1 MKPPYP
7 PPYPPSFPPSFP
19 PSCPHLAG
27 LSPSPADARLPN
39 TSTLSPDQA
48 GPLPH
53 TLASASARRGLPPGP
68 RAAFWGLPLLRRMQA
83 DFLGFARER
92 QARHGD
98 LVGLRIGWER
108 AVDLFSPELVRA
120 ALVDHAAHLRRWERG
135 TEVFAQAFG
144 QSVLTTEGATWQRQ
158 RRMLQPAFTPR
169 RVAGYASL
177 MVSAA
182 EQGLRGLLPPGAAEA
197 EVDMDALFARLAMDV
212 ILRTLFGQADSGSHG
227 GDRTDEAIWATRVLG
242 ESAMHEMFWPL
253 TLPDWLPL
261 PGKADK
267 RRALRSLRALVGA
280 EIARGTQVA
289 EQVAKQGAAEG
300 GDHLLAQLLAL
311 RDEATGAALS
321 PAEVFDQCMV
331 TFQAGHETTATA
343 LLWWSRFMAEHP
355 EAQARARA
363 EVDALLGPGAQGRAP
378 GPEDLAALPWL
389 QATLKE
395 AMRLVP
401 PIPALM
407 TRRTTAEITLGG
419 WVLPAGTLLYLT
431 PWVLHHDPRWFPE
444 PAAYRPE
451 RFMPDAP
458 PPPKGA
464 YLPFGWGP
472 RVCIGQHFAQQEMAL
487 VAAMLLQ
494 RHTLGLLP
502 GAAPAEPVLQITLR
516 PRGGLRL
523 RLGRR

>member
-1 MKPPYP
+1 MTPLCAPQATP
-7 PPYPPSFPPSFP
+7 LPAATDGWVPTRAAMPPSHDG
-19 PSCPHLAG
+19 HL
-27 LSPSPADARLPN
+27 
-39 TSTLSPDQA
+39 PD
-48 GPLPH
+48 
-53 TLASASARRGLPPGP
+53 TLATGPVRRGLPPGP
-68 RAAFWGLPLLRRMQA
+68 RAACWGLPLLRRMKT

-98 LVGLRIGWER
+98 LVGMRIGWER
-108 AVDLFSPELVRA
+108 AVDLFSPELLRA
-120 ALVDHAAHLRRWERG
+120 ALVDNAAHLRRWERG

-169 RVAGYASL
+169 RVAGYAGL
-177 MVSAA
+177 MVAAA
-182 EQGLRGLLPPGAAEA
+182 EQGLEGLLAPGATEA
-197 EVDMDALFARLAMDV
+197 EVDMDALFARLAMAV
-212 ILRTLFGQADSGSHG
+212 ILRTLFGQAEQGSDSA
-227 GDRTDEAIWATRVLG
+227 RTDEAIWATRVLG
-242 ESAMHEMFWPL
+242 ESAMREMFWPL

-267 RRALRSLRALVGA
+267 RRALRSLRALVGGQ
-280 EIARGTQVA
+280 IARGSQ
-289 EQVAKQGAAEG
+289 AAAGGPADG
-300 GDHLLAQLLAL
+300 GDTLLARLLAL
-311 RDEATGAALS
+311 RDEDTGAALS

-363 EVDALLGPGAQGRAP
+363 EVDAVLGTGPSARRP
-378 GPEDLAALPWL
+378 VPEDLAALPWL
-389 QATLKE
+389 QASLKE

-401 PIPALM
+401 PIPALL
-407 TRRTTAEITLGG
+407 TRRTTAAITLGG
-419 WVLPAGTLLYLT
+419 WTLPPGTLLYLT

-444 PAAYRPE
+444 PQLFRPE
-451 RFMPDAP
+451 RFLPGAP

-472 RVCIGQHFAQQEMAL
+472 RVCIGQHFAQLEMAL
-487 VAAMLLQ
+487 LAALLLQ
-494 RHTLGLLP
+494 RHTLGLPP
-502 GAAPAEPVLQITLR
+502 GTPPAEPVLQITLR